1 MKREVFQHYKWIYRG
16 KQRKKIIFV
25 LEKAKTPTQIKNET
39 NIKVTNVSDVL
50 RDMLNRK
57 LVKCLNPEDKLGR
70 FYELT
75 SIGKQVKKEFLR
87 NPIN

>member
-1 MKREVFQHYKWIYRG
+1 MKRRIFNQYKWVYRG
-16 KQRKKIIFV
+16 KQRRKIIVV
-25 LEKAKTPTQIKNET
+25 LDKAKTPTQIKDEI

-50 RDMLNRK
+50 RDMVKRR

-75 SIGKQVKKEFLR
+75 NLGKQIKKEFLK
-87 NPIN
+87 

>member
-1 MKREVFQHYKWIYRG
+1 MKRKIFNQYKWVYRG
-16 KQRKKIIFV
+16 KQRRKIIVV
-25 LEKAKTPTQIKNET
+25 LDKAKTPTQIKDEI

-50 RDMLNRK
+50 RDMVKRR

-75 SIGKQVKKEFLR
+75 NLGKQIKKEFLK
-87 NPIN
+87 